1 MESPIKIGLWPSEAP
16 TSNGLSGAENNIEGK
31 IDNISKGELYAYLP
45 KNVNCLTPAVLIFPG
60 GGFSLLQF
68 ENHGVK
74 TAQWLVEHDIAAIV
88 VKYRLPNQH
97 YEIPLEDAQ
106 QAMTQTKLHAKNW
119 RIDPQKIGA
128 IGFSIGGNTVARLGN
143 LSPEA
148 IKPKFTALFYP
159 VLSMM
164 DGLTHVPTREKL
176 IGSSASENLYISLSA
191 ERSVNKA
198 TSPCFLVL
206 CNDDPIAPPVASLLF
221 YEELLKCKIKSALH
235 IFAKGGHGWGLYS
248 DFRYATICKELLL
261 DWIKSRVQD

>member
-1 MESPIKIGLWPSEAP
+1 MESPITIGLWPSEAP
-16 TSNGLSGAENNIEGK
+16 TSNGLSGTENNIEGK

-45 KNVNCLTPAVLIFPG
+45 KNVNHLTPAVLIFPG

-74 TAQWLVEHDIAAIV
+74 TAQWLVEHDIAAII

-106 QAMTQTKLHAKNW
+106 QAMTQTKLHAKTW

-159 VLSMM
+159 VLSNM
-164 DGLTHVPTREKL
+164 DG
-176 IGSSASENLYISLSA
+176 
-191 ERSVNKA
+191 
-198 TSPCFLVL
+198 
-206 CNDDPIAPPVASLLF
+206 
-221 YEELLKCKIKSALH
+221 
-235 IFAKGGHGWGLYS
+235 
-248 DFRYATICKELLL
+248 
-261 DWIKSRVQD
+261 